1 MRKLLLATNNQ
12 GKISEYYQLLEGIP
26 FKLVSLAEEGIDY
39 IVEETGETIEQN
51 ARLKAT
57 AYASLSQLLTLAD
70 DSSLEV
76 DALNREPGVRSARY
90 LGEKVSFGERME
102 HILARLEGTPW
113 EKRSA
118 RFRCFIALTI
128 PGDSVE
134 LFYGECPGF
143 IALEPKG
150 SKGFGYDPIFYLP
163 ELGKTMAE
171 IPPEL
176 KDQVSH
182 RGQAARKARAALEHQ
197 QEAVRL

>member
-39 IVEETGETIEQN
+39 VVEETGETIEQN

-57 AYASLSQLLTLAD
+57 DYASLSQLLTLAD

-76 DALNREPGVRSARY
+76 DALGGEPGVRSARY

-118 RFRCFIALTI
+118 RFRCFIALAI
-128 PGDSVE
+128 PEDSVE

-143 IALEPKG
+143 IALESKG
-150 SKGFGYDPIFYLP
+150 NKGFGYDPIFYLP

-171 IPPEL
+171 IPPEM
-176 KDQVSH
+176 KDHVSH